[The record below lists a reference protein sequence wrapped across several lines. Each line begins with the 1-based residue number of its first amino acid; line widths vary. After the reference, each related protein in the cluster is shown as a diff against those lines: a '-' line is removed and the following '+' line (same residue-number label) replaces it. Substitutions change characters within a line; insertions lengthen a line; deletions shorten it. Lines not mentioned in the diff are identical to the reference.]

1 MLNRGSPVT
10 TSSATAD
17 RSLIPN
23 RHSSTIRWILDS
35 RNSPASSSSSEQRGT
50 NPRYWTLKTIASNIG
65 RKPGSNGQLMKTWLF
80 LSRVVTGRAGIGLH
94 AFEHH
99 LADSP
104 PDLGGD
110 GAFLRMLLNAN
121 HSICLV
127 VSDLT
132 VSSVNHEL
140 SRPLLLDAF
149 LGSADS
155 PLLGRKDFGRL
166 AFLLYRP
173 SFAGTEHMKC
183 FRRHIVIVC
192 TYRAWPAGKISGG
205 TF

>member
-1 MLNRGSPVT
+1 
-10 TSSATAD
+10 
-17 RSLIPN
+17 
-23 RHSSTIRWILDS
+23 
-35 RNSPASSSSSEQRGT
+35 
-50 NPRYWTLKTIASNIG
+50 
-65 RKPGSNGQLMKTWLF
+65 MKTWLF

-127 VSDLT
+127 VSNLT

-140 SRPLLLDAF
+140 SRSLLLDASLGCGDSF
-149 LGSADS
+149 L
-155 PLLGRKDFGRL
+155 LTRKGFGRL
-166 AFLLYRP
+166 ALPLYRP
-173 SFAGTEHMKC
+173 SFAGTVDMNC
-183 FRRHIVIVC
+183 FRRHIFIVRV
-192 TYRAWPAGKISGG
+192 YRACPTWKISGG
-205 TF
+205 TEVEEGLQRNRRHDLKGWPVPVAEPIAGRARTVFE